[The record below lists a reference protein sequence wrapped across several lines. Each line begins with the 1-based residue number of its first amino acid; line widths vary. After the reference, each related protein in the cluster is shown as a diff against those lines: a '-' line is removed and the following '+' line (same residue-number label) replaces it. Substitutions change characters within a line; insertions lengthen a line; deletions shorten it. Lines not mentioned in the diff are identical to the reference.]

1 MKVIRRVRRVVGVL
15 LVVLGCLALLAS
27 GAVLLCARLFQEQQ
41 ALVLPAIPTVERR
54 QPSLSQGQLLGLL
67 QVPRLELSSVVIEG
81 DDSAA
86 LLLAVGHLSD
96 TPLPWSEGNSVL
108 AAHRDTFFRP
118 LKGIRQG
125 DVIRFTTAD
134 AELEYVVRQL
144 RVVEPTDVEVLD
156 PTPRPTLTL
165 ITCFPFDYI
174 GPAPKRFIVT
184 AERQSR
190 TALGPSPSV
199 EPRTVSMSSERT
211 VLPVAIPGRAD

>member
-1 MKVIRRVRRVVGVL
+1 MKVRHVRRVLGFL
-15 LVVLGCLALLAS
+15 LVVLGCLALVAS
-27 GAVLLCARLFQEQQ
+27 GAVLLWARLFQEQQ
-41 ALVLPAIPTVERR
+41 ALVLPAIPTVER
-54 QPSLSQGQLLGLL
+54 QPALSQGQLLGLL

-190 TALGPSPSV
+190 TALGPSPSAL
-199 EPRTVSMSSERT
+199 PRTVSMSSDRT
-211 VLPVAIPGRAD
+211 VLPVAIPGRAN